1 VEANPAELRD
11 NGQREQGPATTS
23 SPDAQAAI
31 PTPDQTPLYSALEQA
46 RYTRQNRI
54 RAIEQRSGR
63 RLVCYVAGPGAS
75 ISSMDIPPFVDLLD
89 DVREGEKL
97 DLLLHSTGGDVDQAE
112 RIVMMCRKKIGA
124 GSEFRVIVPDSAK
137 SAATLIAVGADQ
149 IVMGYP
155 SDLGPIDPQI
165 DITTI
170 NGERMARP
178 AQSFLD
184 GLDEIVDRVGGGAL
198 SPAYFPL
205 LDKLDPALIDFCK
218 KALKRSQDLA
228 EQFLRTFSLKDD
240 PEKAKEIAKELNYV
254 EKYLSH
260 GAVIDADRAIA
271 MGLKVSYLEP
281 HDDLWQAYW
290 RLYCLDR
297 LALET
302 PIQRLYEGRRA
313 SLQIPPA
320 Q

>member
-1 VEANPAELRD
+1 MRSSVETSPAELRD
-11 NGQREQGPATTS
+11 NGQRAPGRATTS
-23 SPDAQAAI
+23 SGGPQAAI
-31 PTPDQTPLYSALEQA
+31 PVPGQTPLYNALEQA
-46 RYTRQNRI
+46 RYTRQDRI
-54 RAIEQRSGR
+54 RTIEQRSER

-75 ISSMDIPPFVDLLD
+75 ISSIDIPPFVDLLD
-89 DVREGEKL
+89 DVRHGENL
-97 DLLLHSTGGDVDQAE
+97 DLLLHSSGGDIDQAE
-112 RIVMMCRKKIGA
+112 RIVMMCRKKIGP

-155 SDLGPIDPQI
+155 SELGPIDPQI
-165 DITTI
+165 DITTV

-178 AQSFLD
+178 AKSFLD
-184 GLDEIVDRVGGGAL
+184 GLDEIVNRVGGGTL

-228 EQFLRTFSLKDD
+228 EQFLRAYSIKEDH
-240 PEKAKEIAKELNYV
+240 EKAKEIAKELNNV

-260 GAVIDADRAIA
+260 GAAIDTDRAIE

-281 HDDLWQAYW
+281 DDDLWQAYW

-302 PIQRLYEGRRA
+302 PMQRLYEG
-313 SLQIPPA
+313 
-320 Q
+320 